1 MTITS
6 LSSKIVFF
14 LLIILS
20 LSGLINSPIALALGI
35 AFALFFEHPFPELS
49 QKSVKW
55 LLKIAVIGLGFGMQM
70 DEALTAGKEG
80 FLLTLSSIILTLGL
94 GYFIGKLFKIDK
106 KLAHLIS
113 SGTAICGGS
122 AIAAVAP
129 VIRSKNEDTS
139 IALAVVFILNA
150 VALLL
155 FPYIGRFLELTQH
168 HFGLW
173 AAIAIHD
180 TSSVVGAAE
189 AYGTEAL
196 RIAVTVKL
204 ARALWIIPLSIFSM
218 LLFKGQERKIQIPWF
233 IFLFLLAIIL
243 NTYTSF
249 PGNLSIKISDIS
261 RTLLI
266 LTLFLIG
273 TSLSKKQIQSTGLKP
288 MLLGASLWL
297 IVSVI
302 SLFAILFLSRPEI

>member
-1 MTITS
+1 M
-6 LSSKIVFF
+6 
-14 LLIILS
+14 
-20 LSGLINSPIALALGI
+20 
-35 AFALFFEHPFPELS
+35 
-49 QKSVKW
+49 
-55 LLKIAVIGLGFGMQM
+55 IGLGFGMQM